1 MWSFIAQA
9 GVAHATVDFTNE
21 LSVLFVG
28 LVSLVGVSGG
38 MLAFD
43 AVRHYLAERTEPA
56 VAAESVTTAEY
67 RKAA

>member
-9 GVAHATVDFTNE
+9 
-21 LSVLFVG
+21 VLFVG

-56 VAAESVTTAEY
+56 VAAESATTAEY

>member
-1 MWSFIAQA
+1 MWSLIAHA
-9 GVAHATVDFTNE
+9 GVANATVDFTNE
-21 LSVLFVG
+21 LSLLLVG

-43 AVRHYLAERTEPA
+43 AVRHYLAERTAPS
-56 VAAESVTTAEY
+56 AAAGSAATAEY